1 MRFVSFLA
9 QRFAA
14 LCISVLYI
22 SGAAAAQPL
31 PSPIGEVILTVAGPI
46 SAQNRGD
53 LALFDQAMLAE
64 IGTKTIATS
73 TIWTEGVR
81 SFTGTPM
88 AAILQRLGIASGTI
102 QASAIND
109 YTVEIPVADLL
120 EGHALLAWHLDG
132 QPMSVRQKG
141 PVWIVYPYDS
151 NNRFQSE
158 IYFSR
163 SIWQLSRFTLVP

>member
-1 MRFVSFLA
+1 MRYAVHIGA
-9 QRFAA
+9 VYCR
-14 LCISVLYI
+14 
-22 SGAAAAQPL
+22 GGHRAAAAKPDRRGYFNRRR
-31 PSPIGEVILTVAGPI
+31 PDIGPKQWRSGSVR
-46 SAQNRGD
+46 SGD
-53 LALFDQAMLAE
+53 VGRDWH
-64 IGTKTIATS
+64 KTIETS
-73 TIWTEGVR
+73 TIWTEGLR

-88 AAILQRLGIASGTI
+88 AALLQRLGITSGTI

-141 PVWIVYPYDS
+141 PLWIVYPYDS
-151 NNRFQSE
+151 DNRFQSE

-163 SIWQLSRFTLVP
+163 SIWQLARLTLVP